1 MFYLILWG
9 IPQPPERVYRIDIFA
24 ERHPYPMHP
33 FLVFRI
39 EGQIDRWLPFPLIH
53 LTVVYLIPPRVKFA
67 DDVLDISLSF
77 FPPLLMFLLARH
89 HLMQ

>member
-9 IPQPPERVYRIDIFA
+9 PQPPERVYRIDIFA

-39 EGQIDRWLPFPLIH
+39 EGQIDRRLPFPLIN
-53 LTVVYLIPPRVKFA
+53 LTVV
-67 DDVLDISLSF
+67 
-77 FPPLLMFLLARH
+77 
-89 HLMQ
+89 

>member
-1 MFYLILWG
+1 MFYQCLLG
-9 IPQPPERVYRIDIFA
+9 IAQLPERVYWIDIFA

-39 EGQIDRWLPFPLIH
+39 EGQFDRRLPFPLIN
-53 LTVVYLIPPRVKFA
+53 LILVYLIPSRVKFA

-77 FPPLLMFLLARH
+77 FPPLLMF
-89 HLMQ
+89 